1 MQMSLVSKTNLVTNA
16 QKKIA
21 NAVILKYVGKYKFLQ
36 NNHALFLQGLCS
48 FIISVSTQ
56 FFLQKLVYES
66 HCGLPAFQK
75 TTKSVMLRIKIPAS
89 QEIQQ
94 TQS

>member
-1 MQMSLVSKTNLVTNA
+1 MQMSLVSRTNLV
-16 QKKIA
+16 QMRKKNA
-21 NAVILKYVGKYKFLQ
+21 NAIILKYVGKYNFSQ

-48 FIISVSTQ
+48 FIISVFTQ
-56 FFLQKLVYES
+56 FFLQKLVYKS
-66 HCGLPAFQK
+66 HCGFPAFQK

-89 QEIQQ
+89 REIQQ